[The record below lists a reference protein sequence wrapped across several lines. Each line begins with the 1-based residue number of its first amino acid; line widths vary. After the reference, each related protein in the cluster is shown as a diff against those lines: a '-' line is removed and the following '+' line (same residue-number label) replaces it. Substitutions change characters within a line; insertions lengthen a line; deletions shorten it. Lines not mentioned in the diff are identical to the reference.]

1 MAVPAATTPT
11 TVEDYPGKSLGL
23 PATGPG
29 RLASWMSRITALV
42 LDWAICTGL
51 AVLFLGLPA
60 LTAYDWRRWAV
71 LALFF
76 VESAALT
83 AITGAS
89 AGQLLTGITVVRL
102 DGQRLGIPRAIARA
116 ALVSLAIP
124 ALVVGANRRGLH
136 DVAVGTV
143 VVTRR

>member
-1 MAVPAATTPT
+1 MNPSQAVDD
-11 TVEDYPGKSLGL
+11 DYPGQSLGL

-42 LDWAICTGL
+42 LDWAICTIL
-51 AVLFLGLPA
+51 AVLALGLPV

-71 LALFF
+71 LVLFF

-89 AGQLLTGITVVRL
+89 AGQLLVGITVARL
-102 DGQRLGIPRAIARA
+102 DGQRLGVLRAVARA
-116 ALVSLAIP
+116 AMVTLVVP
-124 ALVVGANRRGLH
+124 ALVIGANRRGLN
-136 DVAVGTV
+136 DVALGTV
-143 VVTRR
+143 VLTRR

>member
-1 MAVPAATTPT
+1 
-11 TVEDYPGKSLGL
+11 
-23 PATGPG
+23 
-29 RLASWMSRITALV
+29 MSRITALV
-42 LDWAICTGL
+42 LDWAICTAL
-51 AVLFLGLPA
+51 AVLALGLPA

-71 LALFF
+71 LVLFF
-76 VESAALT
+76 AESAALT

-89 AGQLLTGITVVRL
+89 AGQLLAGITVARL
-102 DGQRLGIPRAIARA
+102 DGKRLGVPRAIARA